1 MTRALLRDRAYR
13 RLLIGQT
20 LSAFGD
26 HAMFL
31 ALAVWV
37 KALTGSNAKAGLAIL
52 PFVLP
57 SLFGPALGVYVDRFS
72 RRRVMIG
79 TDLAAALSLLPLL
92 GVHDAGDIWLTTS
105 SFLLGLA
112 TVVYDAA
119 RAGLLV
125 SLIPGDELGD
135 ANGLLQSTN
144 QAMRLLAPLA
154 GAALFAIFGGEAVAG
169 LDAITF
175 VVSALFLLGVAA
187 PTIERAEENDFW
199 AELRAGLRDIVP
211 TTDVRRTRTRSAT
224 LFVTLAAG
232 VMEVVMIFALID
244 AGLHKPSYLLGV
256 LSTAQGVGAGGGR
269 RHRRHR
275 DPPARRAPDDRVG
288 ADRGGHR
295 RRTARDRRAL
305 AGARVRGVRR
315 DRSVVLQR
323 RVRHARAAPDRRG
336 DAGPRDGRDR
346 RRVHP
351 SPSRSR
357 SAFGALIVGFV
368 SFRTVYLVEAAA
380 FVVIALYLAATV
392 RGDYVTR
399 PPSTGRRRRLARA
412 RSSLRGARAPLR
424 RLDVRGSPPQALI
437 AGACS
442 ARPYEKETTGSRPS
456 G

>member
-1 MTRALLRDRAYR
+1 MRALLRDRAYR

-92 GVHDAGDIWLTTS
+92 GVHDARDIWLIYVT

-154 GAALFAIFGGEAVAG
+154 GAALFAIFGGQAVAG

-199 AELRAGLRDIVP
+199 AELRAGLRHIVL
-211 TTDVRRTRTRSAT
+211 TVAT
-224 LFVTLAAG
+224 LLVTLAAG
-232 VMEVVMIFALID
+232 VMEVMIFALID
-244 AGLHKPSYLLGV
+244 AGLHKPPEFLGV
-256 LSTAQGVGAGGGR
+256 LSTAQGVGAVVGGVIVGTAIR
-269 RHRRHR
+269 RIGEL
-275 DPPARRAPDDRVG
+275 PTIAWALIAAGIGVG
-288 ADRGGHR
+288 LLATAELWLVLASAAFVGIAVSFYNVAFVTLVQ
-295 RRTARDRRAL
+295 RRTDVAMQGRVMAAIDAAFTVPFAL
-305 AGARVRGVRR
+305 
-315 DRSVVLQR
+315 SL
-323 RVRHARAAPDRRG
+323 
-336 DAGPRDGRDR
+336 
-346 RRVHP
+346 
-351 SPSRSR
+351 
-357 SAFGALIVGFV
+357 AFGALIVGFV

-392 RGDYVTR
+392 RGDDVTR
-399 PPSTGRRRRLARA
+399 PPSTGRTRRRARD
-412 RSSLRGARAPLR
+412 RSSSRGARALAA
-424 RLDVRGSPPQALI
+424 PPQRAQ
-437 AGACS
+437 G
-442 ARPYEKETTGSRPS
+442 RHPTP
-456 G
+456 